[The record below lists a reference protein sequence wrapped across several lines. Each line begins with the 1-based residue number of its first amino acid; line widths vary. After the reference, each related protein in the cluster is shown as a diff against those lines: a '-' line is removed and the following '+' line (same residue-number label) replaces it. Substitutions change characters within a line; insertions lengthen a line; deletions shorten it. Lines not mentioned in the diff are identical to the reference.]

1 LKGLFSLFFAL
12 LFIDIKKG
20 KSGVLLHF
28 FDGVLHYFTK
38 PFFPFSSNPSERKI
52 CMQPK
57 PIRFFSLA
65 IFLAVILITML
76 LSRAEEQRKA
86 NAALSAPTSHT
97 QTQTTL
103 RVS

>member
-1 LKGLFSLFFAL
+1 
-12 LFIDIKKG
+12 
-20 KSGVLLHF
+20 
-28 FDGVLHYFTK
+28 
-38 PFFPFSSNPSERKI
+38 
-52 CMQPK
+52 MQPK